1 MRKSYSGAGGMRAE
15 RLDGGAKPQKPR
27 PAQSHQVRP
36 ALDERPRGWNSRR
49 GRCGAK
55 RHVGARRRM

>member
-1 MRKSYSGAGGMRAE
+1 MRAE